1 MDAAQHSLLELE
13 PDLES
18 ALDLTCEEKST
29 GFSARFLK
37 TRKYRATH
45 TSPGSLSSFT
55 TSTAAIRRMNLSA
68 KSRCGRA
75 STPLLFF
82 GARALREYESAWTMI
97 PDDPPIYM
105 TEKIVVP
112 DMRAKSDLQNLAVF
126 PAPA

>member
-55 TSTAAIRRMNLSA
+55 TKPGGDQANEFIGQIAVREGFDSFAILRRPSSA
-68 KSRCGRA
+68 R
-75 STPLLFF
+75 
-82 GARALREYESAWTMI
+82 I
-97 PDDPPIYM
+97 
-105 TEKIVVP
+105 
-112 DMRAKSDLQNLAVF
+112 
-126 PAPA
+126 